1 MDQSHGLR
9 RRPLHD
15 AVWHALIGDQEHG
28 PMSRAQVLAYLRSG
42 TLKGNDLVWRPGF
55 EKWLLLREVQEFWQP
70 PPLSQQQAYGPTP
83 VQAADSDVVAP
94 SPLPLEVNGPMHEL
108 DERWS
113 LWGAASVGLVLSVA
127 TLWMGALTTEGYE
140 LASYAHAPT
149 ADSISYLLG

>member
-55 EKWLLLREVQEFWQP
+55 EKWLLLHNALTLGFWFHGSAEG
-70 PPLSQQQAYGPTP
+70 PLGI
-83 VQAADSDVVAP
+83 
-94 SPLPLEVNGPMHEL
+94 
-108 DERWS
+108 
-113 LWGAASVGLVLSVA
+113 GALLLIALVLLSKRRC
-127 TLWMGALTTEGYE
+127 
-140 LASYAHAPT
+140 
-149 ADSISYLLG
+149 